1 MFRSSS
7 SKIASTVKM
16 LALSSASS
24 TAIGPCRPSILPLI
38 NRAISFAA
46 ASGPHSSSS
55 LLRLPIHHRFIGDF
69 PSRGYAA
76 GRSKKYVDSD
86 SADEDADDCD
96 DSDMDLDVDDDDSDF
111 SGDEEGSGFPNSDG
125 DSD

>member
-24 TAIGPCRPSILPLI
+24 TAIGPSRPSILPLI
-38 NRAISFAA
+38 HRAISFAA
-46 ASGPHSSSS
+46 VGPHSSSS
-55 LLRLPIHHRFIGDF
+55 LLRLPIHHRLIGVF

-96 DSDMDLDVDDDDSDF
+96 DSDMELDVDDDDSDF
-111 SGDEEGSGFPNSDG
+111 SGDGERSGFTDSDG

>member
-24 TAIGPCRPSILPLI
+24 TAIGPSRPSILPLI
-38 NRAISFAA
+38 HRAISLAA
-46 ASGPHSSSS
+46 AGPHSSSSS
-55 LLRLPIHHRFIGDF
+55 LLRLPIHHRLIGVF

-86 SADEDADDCD
+86 SADEDADDFD
-96 DSDMDLDVDDDDSDF
+96 DSDVDLDVDDDDSDF
-111 SGDEEGSGFPNSDG
+111 SGDGEGLGFTDSDG